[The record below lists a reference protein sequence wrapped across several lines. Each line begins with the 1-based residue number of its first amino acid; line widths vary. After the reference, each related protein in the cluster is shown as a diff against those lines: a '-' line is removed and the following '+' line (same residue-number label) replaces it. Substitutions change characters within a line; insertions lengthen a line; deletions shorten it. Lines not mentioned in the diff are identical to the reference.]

1 MIGKREKA
9 KFIALE
15 GGEGAGKSTQVKIL
29 TERLQANGIQTIQIH
44 EPGTTSLGLHLR
56 TFLKGNDPISPEA
69 EMLLFGA
76 SRAQLT
82 DEIIQPKLEQGV
94 TVVAD
99 RFEASSMAYQG
110 HARGLVLANV
120 KMINAFATKGI
131 RPDLNI
137 LLDMEPNIG
146 LARTKGPQPDTEAEP
161 TETGIRQ
168 DSAGTRR
175 FEEQPI
181 EFHQRVRAGYLAQVR
196 TEPQRWTVIDG
207 TMHLELVHEAIWD
220 RVLQILL

>member
-1 MIGKREKA
+1 MIRKNEKA

-15 GGEGAGKSTQVKIL
+15 GGEGAGKSTQARIL

-56 TFLKGNDPISPEA
+56 AFLKGNHPISPEA

-76 SRAQLT
+76 SRAQLA
-82 DEIIQPKLEQGV
+82 DEIIRPKLEQGV

-99 RFEASSMAYQG
+99 RFEASSIAYQG

-131 RPDLNI
+131 HPDLNI
-137 LLDMEPNIG
+137 LLDLEPNIG
-146 LARTKGPQPDTEAEP
+146 LARTKGPQPNAEAEP

-168 DSAGTRR
+168 DPAGTRR

-181 EFHQRVRAGYLAQVR
+181 EFHQRVRTGYLAQVR
-196 TEPQRWTVIDG
+196 TEPKRWAVIDG
-207 TMHLELVHEAIWD
+207 TMPLDLVHEAIWE
-220 RVLQILL
+220 RVLQILI

>member
-1 MIGKREKA
+1 MIGKKEKG

-15 GGEGAGKSTQVKIL
+15 GGEGAGKSTQVTIL

-56 TFLKGNDPISPEA
+56 TFLKGNDSISPEA

-82 DEIIQPKLEQGV
+82 DEIIRPKLEQGV

-110 HARGLVLANV
+110 HARGLVLTNV

-146 LARTKGPQPDTEAEP
+146 LARTKGPQPDAETEP
-161 TETGIRQ
+161 GETGIRQ
-168 DSAGTRR
+168 DPAGTRR

-196 TEPQRWTVIDG
+196 TEPQRWAVIDG